1 MKQKVTFEIGFDPGP
16 RRISPGPPRSKKRRI
31 QKKWAKKHPVVVFE
45 VDMVRLNVPNS
56 NGVIFTSYPENGPK
70 NATIRIETEED
81 LLKIFGAPNKL
92 SMGFIPPALVSPP
105 GSNFGVVRVESDENV
120 N

>member
-1 MKQKVTFEIGFDPGP
+1 MKKRIELEIGFDPGP

-45 VDMVRLNVPNS
+45 VDMIRLNVPNA
-56 NGVIFTSYPENGPK
+56 NGGIFTSLPEG
-70 NATIRIETEED
+70 ATKTEVIRIEHEAD
-81 LLKIFGAPNKL
+81 FLRIFGEPNKL

-105 GSNFGVVRVESDENV
+105 GPNFGVVRVQSDENV